1 MDLPLTLHYIRH
13 QITHEYVRKLPLNIK
28 SNLESGMNR
37 PALRLA
43 QAKTRTAVAR
53 KALTSNGFTMIEL
66 VVVLAVGMVLTAMA
80 VPVVQSTLLNLRLQ
94 SAAGS
99 VSSAI
104 QTTRYQSIQ
113 QGYQY
118 KLTLTKSTAT
128 YQLASKPGA
137 ASSFSDIGS
146 AIPFAKTDV
155 VLNADTVLYFSPRGV
170 IGTSAGSSTC
180 PTAATL
186 TLTQSGQTKT
196 ITVSC
201 YGQINIT

>member
-1 MDLPLTLHYIRH
+1 
-13 QITHEYVRKLPLNIK
+13 
-28 SNLESGMNR
+28 MNR

-137 ASSFSDIGS
+137 AASFSDIGS

-155 VLNADTVLYFSPRGV
+155 VLNANPDPDAKRTNQNNHGVLLWANQYYLEEA
-170 IGTSAGSSTC
+170 GTAS
-180 PTAATL
+180 L
-186 TLTQSGQTKT
+186 
-196 ITVSC
+196 
-201 YGQINIT
+201 